1 MMHPTTA
8 VAAAAAA
15 PRAKRASQH
24 HTNTNLGSRVA
35 RVITSSRRPAPRR
48 AASALCQSSHPLTH
62 PPTLIATPRARA
74 STSDRSGRARGQQ
87 GDGNRKQIHA
97 TGEPVHP
104 KRCTPRGNKTESV
117 RERERKKNNKRAERQ
132 KPTNGQSGRHV
143 DVYIF
148 SGNTAQ
154 NSPPSSLF

>member
-35 RVITSSRRPAPRR
+35 RVIPSSRRPAPRR
-48 AASALCQSSHPLTH
+48 AASALCQPSHPLTH

-117 RERERKKNNKRAERQ
+117 REREEKKIIKER
-132 KPTNGQSGRHV
+132 R
-143 DVYIF
+143 DR
-148 SGNTAQ
+148 
-154 NSPPSSLF
+154 SLRTGKAAAT